1 MAGERRRSDMNSA
14 VSQYALGNTDAEHA
28 RLMRQA
34 EWLAPHTAR
43 LFREAGIGTGHRVVD
58 LGCGVGD
65 VSLIAAQLVGPSGA
79 VIGVERDPRS
89 VERARARMRDRG
101 LNQVRILQS
110 DVGKVA
116 IDQPFDAAVGRYI
129 LMFLADPSAV
139 LRSTARL
146 VRPGGVAAFQEPDWT
161 SFLEEV
167 AAMPLW
173 SAAADLLVTTLQRC
187 GTNTDMGNALPRVFR
202 EADLPAPTLRTD
214 RLIGAES
221 WLPDCLCSMRDTMA
235 GLGLSLEPLGE
246 LDTLCARLS
255 SEVSAFKKSTPL
267 PSIVSAWSRVAR
279 VSPHRS
285 RGTHSAADKHP
296 NRGHREH

>member
-1 MAGERRRSDMNSA
+1 MNSA

-89 VERARARMRDRG
+89 VERGRARMRDRG

-146 VRPGGVAAFQEPDWT
+146 VRPGGVAAFQEPD
-161 SFLEEV
+161 
-167 AAMPLW
+167 
-173 SAAADLLVTTLQRC
+173 
-187 GTNTDMGNALPRVFR
+187 
-202 EADLPAPTLRTD
+202 
-214 RLIGAES
+214 
-221 WLPDCLCSMRDTMA
+221 
-235 GLGLSLEPLGE
+235 
-246 LDTLCARLS
+246 
-255 SEVSAFKKSTPL
+255 
-267 PSIVSAWSRVAR
+267 
-279 VSPHRS
+279 
-285 RGTHSAADKHP
+285 
-296 NRGHREH
+296 